1 MPSATTF
8 LTICKVVLLPFQART
23 TPKPVAPSPSSRT
36 VRQRRHVKTRRSVF
50 GLCATAVLI
59 AAATVAPERASANN
73 MPLAAP
79 VDSTTVVG
87 VDAPIARASILDS
100 LRGRSMKLRARFIS
114 PSRVASLPILRELFG
129 ETTLQAAAREPSV
142 LTTAIGDQATNAGTT
157 DFHFI
162 TMRPFAD
169 KVGGRIGAYRIGV
182 FPGESRTAR
191 QKALGASY
199 GNPEGFLEVTADNQD
214 TQVSENFRLR
224 DFLTHDQ
231 VSVWPK
237 YLVLREPL
245 IDKLELVIDELR
257 AMGVNVK
264 RVRVMSGFRTPQYN
278 AQGVGAGGRVQ
289 NSRHQYGDAA
299 DVYIMNG
306 TRDWMSDLDR
316 DGKITIRDA
325 RLIAQAADRVE
336 KAHPDLVG
344 GVGLYPATSAH
355 GPFVHI
361 DVRGTRARWGGL

>member
-1 MPSATTF
+1 VLGVSVATAMVAAAVLVPGRANANDVTARNVSAKLNAGAPNTRALNAGAPSAG
-8 LTICKVVLLPFQART
+8 ARAERMAIAG
-23 TPKPVAPSPSSRT
+23 KPVT
-36 VRQRRHVKTRRSVF
+36 
-50 GLCATAVLI
+50 G
-59 AAATVAPERASANN
+59 
-73 MPLAAP
+73 
-79 VDSTTVVG
+79 
-87 VDAPIARASILDS
+87 ASIFDS
-100 LRGRSMKLRARFIS
+100 LRGRSRKLRARFIS

-129 ETTLQAAAREPSV
+129 ETTLQHATREPSV
-142 LTTAIGDQATNAGTT
+142 LSTPIGDHAASTGTT

-169 KVGGRIGAYRIGV
+169 KVAGRIGAYRIGV
-182 FPGESRTAR
+182 FPSETRSAR
-191 QKALGASY
+191 QASLGPAY

-214 TQVSENFRLR
+214 TPVSENFRLR

-231 VSVWPK
+231 VAVWPK

-245 IDKLELVIDELR
+245 VDKLELIIDELR
-257 AMGVNVK
+257 AMGVQVQ

-278 AQGVGAGGRVQ
+278 AKGVGAGGRVQ
-289 NSRHQYGDAA
+289 DSRHQYGDAA
-299 DVYIMNG
+299 DVYIVNG

-336 KAHPDLVG
+336 QAHPELVG

-355 GPFVHI
+355 GPFVHV